1 MAVTELRPVLGD
13 RVNAAHH
20 AGEITVI
27 TKNGRP
33 QAVLLSYEQYQ
44 QLTDTTGSEP

>member
-20 AGEITVI
+20 GDEITVI

-33 QAVLLSYEQYQ
+33 QAVLISYERYQ
-44 QLTDTTGSEP
+44 QLTDTAGGDQ